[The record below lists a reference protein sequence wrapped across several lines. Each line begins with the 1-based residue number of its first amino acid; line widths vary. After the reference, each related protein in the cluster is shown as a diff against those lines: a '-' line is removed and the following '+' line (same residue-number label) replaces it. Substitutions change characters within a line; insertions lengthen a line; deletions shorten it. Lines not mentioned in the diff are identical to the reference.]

1 MHNQELQEAAEKAQR
16 EINEQLE
23 AFVAK
28 MEQLRD
34 DGVDPMTIT
43 EIEIEWH
50 RLKQKTQSI
59 YADLAANARET
70 LEKAGKLKHE

>member
-1 MHNQELQEAAEKAQR
+1 MKNQELQEAAEKARR

-23 AFVAK
+23 AFIVK
-28 MEQLRD
+28 MEKLRD
-34 DGVDPMTIT
+34 DGVDPMTLT
-43 EIEIEWH
+43 EIEQEWH
-50 RLKQKTQSI
+50 RLKQKTSSI

>member
-1 MHNQELQEAAEKAQR
+1 MHPELQEAAEKARR

-28 MEQLRD
+28 LEQLND
-34 DGVDPMTIT
+34 DDIDPMTLT
-43 EIEIEWH
+43 EIEQEWH
-50 RLKQKTQSI
+50 RLKQKTSSI

-70 LEKAGKLKHE
+70 MEKAGKLKHE

>member
-1 MHNQELQEAAEKAQR
+1 MKNQELQEAAEKARR

-23 AFVAK
+23 AFIVK
-28 MEQLRD
+28 MEKLRD
-34 DGVDPMTIT
+34 DGVDPTTIT
-43 EIEIEWH
+43 EIEQEWN
-50 RLKQKTQSI
+50 RLKEKTRSI

>member
-1 MHNQELQEAAEKAQR
+1 MKNQELQEAAEKARR

-23 AFVAK
+23 AFIIK
-28 MEQLRD
+28 MDQLRD
-34 DGVDPMTIT
+34 EDVDPMTLT
-43 EIEIEWH
+43 EIEQEWH
-50 RLKQKTQSI
+50 RLKQKTTSI